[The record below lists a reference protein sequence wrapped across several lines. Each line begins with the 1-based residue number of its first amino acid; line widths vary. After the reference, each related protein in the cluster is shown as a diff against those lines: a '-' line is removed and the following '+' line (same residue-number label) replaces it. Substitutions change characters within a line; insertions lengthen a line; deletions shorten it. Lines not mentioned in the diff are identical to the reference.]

1 MRSLLGTGAIYTGA
15 NVLAAAVPF
24 LLLPILTRALEP
36 EQYGQVVLFF
46 MLITMCS
53 SVSGLSV
60 HSAVAVRWLDTERGD
75 PRRYTGSALVV
86 AILSMGATAVVMG
99 IVAASFDIG
108 LTVSLSALAAVVAGT
123 AIIQGTRFAI
133 WQCSQ
138 RPWPAATLQ
147 VSGAVLNIS
156 LSLFAVFALHQGAE
170 GRILGAAV
178 ASICIAT
185 LSIILLVKD
194 GSAGKPNKEDMR
206 GLLRFGLP
214 LVPHALASALLSS
227 ADRFAVSTTHGA
239 AALGIYGSAYQIG
252 AVINVLGDSV
262 IKTYSPTMYR
272 MLSRRSIRQDLRV
285 VAITYLSIP
294 FWLCSAVLLWVA
306 FKVAAPVLLG
316 ESYQNATDLA
326 LWFLL
331 GGACTAVYL
340 NIAGLFFFTGKT
352 EWLSA
357 ATVASA
363 AFAWLTAFP
372 VVAIFGVEGG
382 AMVYLAAQA
391 ALLAA
396 AWGLSRVVRP
406 MPWAHPA
413 LAMRVLLRRF
423 ERKPA

>member
-1 MRSLLGTGAIYTGA
+1 MRGLLGTGAIYAGA
-15 NVLAAAVPF
+15 NILAAAVPF

-36 EQYGQVVLFF
+36 DQYGQVVLFF
-46 MLITMCS
+46 MLVTMCS

-86 AILSMGATAVVMG
+86 AIVSMAATAAVMG
-99 IVAASFDIG
+99 IVASIFDIG
-108 LTVSLSALAAVVAGT
+108 MSVGFSCLAAVVAAT
-123 AIIQGTRFAI
+123 AIIQGTRFAV
-133 WQCSQ
+133 WQCSH
-138 RPWPAATLQ
+138 RPWQAAALQ
-147 VSGAVLNIS
+147 VGAAVLNIS
-156 LSLFAVFALHQGAE
+156 LSLFAVFSLHQGAA
-170 GRILGAAV
+170 GRILGASI
-178 ASICIAT
+178 ASIIIAS
-185 LSIILLVKD
+185 LSIFLLVRD
-194 GSAGKPNKEDMR
+194 GSAGKPTKGDFS

-214 LVPHALASALLSS
+214 LVPHALASALLAS

-252 AVINVLGDSV
+252 AVINVLGDAV

-272 MLSRRSIRQDLRV
+272 MLSKRSVRQDLRV

-294 FWLCSAVLLWVA
+294 VWLCGALLLWVA
-306 FKVAAPVLLG
+306 FKIAAPVLLG
-316 ESYQNATDLA
+316 ESYQNAIDLS

-357 ATVASA
+357 ATLASA

-372 VVAIFGVEGG
+372 AVAIFGIEGG
-382 AMVYLAAQA
+382 AIAFLAAQA
-391 ALLAA
+391 TLMTA
-396 AWGLSRVVRP
+396 AWALSRVVRP
-406 MPWAHPA
+406 MPWARPV
-413 LAMRVLLRRF
+413 LAMRVLLHRS
-423 ERKPA
+423 

>member
-1 MRSLLGTGAIYTGA
+1 MRGLLGTGAIYTGA

-36 EQYGQVVLFF
+36 EEYGQVVLFL
-46 MLITMCS
+46 MLVTMCS

-75 PRRYTGSALVV
+75 PRRYTGSALLV
-86 AILSMGATAVVMG
+86 ALLSMAGTAVVMG
-99 IVAASFDIG
+99 VVAAAFDIG
-108 LTVSLSALAAVVAGT
+108 LTVSLSALAAVVA
-123 AIIQGTRFAI
+123 AAAVIQGTRFAV
-133 WQCSQ
+133 WQCSN

-147 VSGAVLNIS
+147 VSAAVLNIS
-156 LSLFAVFALHQGAE
+156 LSLFAVFALHQGAL
-170 GRILGAAV
+170 GRILGAAI
-178 ASICIAT
+178 ASISIAA
-185 LSIILLVKD
+185 LSIYLLARD
-194 GSAGKPNKEDMR
+194 GSAGKPAKGDVR

-214 LVPHALASALLSS
+214 LVPHALASALLFS

-252 AVINVLGDSV
+252 AVINVLGDAV

-294 FWLCSAVLLWVA
+294 IWLCGAVLLWVA
-306 FKVAAPVLLG
+306 FKIAAPLLLG
-316 ESYQNATDLA
+316 ESYQNAIDLS

-331 GGACTAVYL
+331 GGACSAVYL

-363 AFAWLTAFP
+363 AFAWIVAFP
-372 VVAIFGVEGG
+372 AVAYFGVKGG
-382 AMVYLAAQA
+382 AVAYLATQA

-396 AWGLSRVVRP
+396 AWRLSRVVHP
-406 MPWAHPA
+406 MPWARPV
-413 LAMRVLLRRF
+413 LAMRVLLHRV
-423 ERKPA
+423 